1 MEKARA
7 SLYAPLEGTREAK
20 RAAQNRSLAAAG
32 LDLKQVQ
39 EMMRKRAERKAA
51 ESAAS

>member
-20 RAAQNRSLAAAG
+20 RAAQNKSLAAAG

-39 EMMRKRAERKAA
+39 EMMRRRAERKRA
-51 ESAAS
+51 EAGS